1 MNLFLILRILIR
13 RQSKNLCILNNFS
26 DIARIRIFK
35 NGALINEVKEQGMNL
50 GMQNQNNVAPNNSI
64 IRINP
69 SSNMNNN
76 IEILKNQ
83 EEINDEIFNNENNF

>member
-13 RQSKNLCILNNFS
+13 RQSKNLYILNNFS

-35 NGALINEVKEQGMNL
+35 NGALINEVKEQSMNL
-50 GMQNQNNVAPNNSI
+50 GMQNQNNVVPNNSI

>member
-1 MNLFLILRILIR
+1 
-13 RQSKNLCILNNFS
+13 
-26 DIARIRIFK
+26 
-35 NGALINEVKEQGMNL
+35 MNL

-83 EEINDEIFNNENNF
+83 EEINDEIFNNKNNF